1 MQADTE
7 RVEQVLINLVGNSLK
22 FTPENGIIRIE
33 INHNQDQKTETV
45 SVIDNG
51 KGISREDMTKLF
63 KKFSM
68 VGTNYLVKQ
77 NAQGTGLG
85 LYLSKSIVELMG
97 GKIWVES
104 EGEGRGSKF
113 SFTLKTV

>member
-1 MQADTE
+1 M
-7 RVEQVLINLVGNSLK
+7 
-22 FTPENGIIRIE
+22 P
-33 INHNQDQKTETV
+33 
-45 SVIDNG
+45 
-51 KGISREDMTKLF
+51 KLF
-63 KKFSM
+63 QKFSM

-85 LYLSKSIVELMG
+85 LYLSKAIVELMG

-104 EGEGRGSKF
+104 EGLNKGSKF